1 MKTQSSVRNLFISVF
16 FFVFLSATAQE
27 KLVISHGP
35 YLQHLGE
42 AGVTII
48 WTTNKNAVSWVELA
62 PDDNTHFYLKERPK
76 YFSAEYGFKDV
87 STVHTIRL
95 SNLTPGT
102 TYRYRIYSQE
112 VLSHQDTKVQYGTI
126 AATNVYSAKPL
137 KFTTTDQSKEKEIS
151 FVMVNDIHGRNDLL
165 ENLLAKGDHQT
176 ADFIFFNGDM
186 VSNMQNEEQLFS
198 GFMDTAIRLFAKE
211 KPMYYARGNHET
223 RGNFASTFPNYF
235 ASPSGK
241 LYYLLRRG
249 PVCFVVLDC
258 GEDKPDSDME
268 YSGIVAFDQYRDAER
283 DWLKEAIK
291 SPEFATAPFKVVIL
305 HMPPFGGWHGEEEMA
320 TKFVP
325 LLNEAKVD
333 VMLCGHLHKYVNQQ
347 PGNGI
352 NFPVIVNS
360 NTSVV
365 RAEADANLLNLKIV
379 SEKGEQIDLIQ
390 IRK

>member
-1 MKTQSSVRNLFISVF
+1 MKYFLTFL
-16 FFVFLSATAQE
+16 FVFVVLGAFAQE
-27 KLVISHGP
+27 KLVITHGP

-42 AGVTII
+42 NGVTII

-87 STVHTIRL
+87 STLHIIRL

-102 TYRYRIYSQE
+102 TYRYRVYSQE
-112 VLSHQDTKVQYGTI
+112 VLSHQGTKVQYGTV

-137 KFTTTDQSKEKEIS
+137 KFTTVDSAKEMDIS
-151 FVMVNDIHGRNDLL
+151 FVMVNDIHGRSDLL
-165 ENLLAKGDHQT
+165 ENLLIKGDHTT

-186 VSNMQNEEQLFS
+186 VSDMQSEEQLFS
-198 GFMDTAIRLFAKE
+198 GFMDKAVDLFAKE

-223 RGNFASTFPNYF
+223 RGNFANTFPKYF

-283 DWLKEAIK
+283 DWLREAIK
-291 SPEFATAPFKVVIL
+291 SPEFIDAPFKVAIV
-305 HMPPFGGWHGEEEMA
+305 HMPPFGGWHGEDEVWS
-320 TKFVP
+320 KFVP
-325 LLNEAKVD
+325 LLNEAKID
-333 VMLCGHLHKYVNQQ
+333 VMLCGHMHKHMNQQ
-347 PGNGI
+347 SGNGI
-352 NFPVIVNS
+352 NFPVLVNS
-360 NTSVV
+360 NNAVV
-365 RAEADANLLNLKIV
+365 RAEATSTLLDLKVI
-379 SEKGEQIDLIQ
+379 SEKGEQVDQIQ
-390 IRK
+390 LKK